1 MGILPTHKTPPRT
14 DLADLTVLMY
24 GAPKIGKST
33 FCSQADHAVF
43 LATEAGLNHL
53 DTYQVPITSWLE
65 LQDACAEIAAGQHD
79 FRTIIIDTI
88 DNALQMCEH
97 HICEKHGIKHPS
109 DLEYG
114 KGYALV
120 TNEFTRV
127 LTKLSLLPYG
137 LYVIS
142 HAEQI
147 EVKTRTEKYKKW
159 VPSLGGK
166 ARKTVLSLMDIILY
180 ADIDDTLDA
189 EGHPIAC
196 RVVRTKPTTMY
207 EAGDRT
213 GRLPETLPLDYQA
226 FVAAFNTNPFH
237 DQ

>member
-1 MGILPTHKTPPRT
+1 MGVLPTHKTPPRT
-14 DLADLTVLMY
+14 DLADLTVLIY

-33 FCSQADHAVF
+33 FCSQGDHAVF

-53 DTYQVPITSWLE
+53 DTYQVPVATWPE

-79 FRTIIIDTI
+79 FRTVIIDTI

-97 HICEKHGIKHPS
+97 AVCERHGIKHPS

-127 LTKLSLLPYG
+127 LTKLALLPYG
-137 LYVIS
+137 LYLIS

-147 EVKTRTEKYKKW
+147 EVKTRTDKYKKW

-166 ARKTVLSLMDIILY
+166 ARKAVLSLMDIILY
-180 ADIDDTLDA
+180 ADIEDAMAA
-189 EGHPIAC
+189 EGHPTEL
-196 RVVRTKPTTMY
+196 RVLRTKPTTSY

-213 GRLPETLPLDYQA
+213 GRLPDTLPLDYQA
-226 FVAAFNTNPFH
+226 FRDAFNTDPFA